1 MCLGFPSR
9 LAAVQTCRKLHLLQ
23 DIFPSRFN
31 PTTTPSSPRNP
42 PGPGGQWETPPPPS
56 DDLPA
61 LRPSPP

>member
-23 DIFPSRFN
+23 DIFPSGFN
-31 PTTTPSSPRNP
+31 PPTNPSSPRHP
-42 PGPGGQWETPPPPS
+42 PGPGGQWETPPS